1 MTPDAERAESAV
13 AHCRHTA
20 GATYGADR
28 GACAIC
34 IIAILAAVR
43 DEATRAE
50 RERCAKIVENACR
63 LAGTSKQSCDWTCH
77 RDLAA
82 ALREGAKG

>member
-1 MTPDAERAESAV
+1 MTPDAERAELAV

-34 IIAILAAVR
+34 IVAILAAVR
-43 DEATRAE
+43 EEATRAE
-50 RERCAKIVENACR
+50 RERCVSAACEYVNR
-63 LAGTSKQSCDWTCH
+63 TFIINTDGL
-77 RDLAA
+77 RAA
-82 ALREGAKG
+82 IRGQEG